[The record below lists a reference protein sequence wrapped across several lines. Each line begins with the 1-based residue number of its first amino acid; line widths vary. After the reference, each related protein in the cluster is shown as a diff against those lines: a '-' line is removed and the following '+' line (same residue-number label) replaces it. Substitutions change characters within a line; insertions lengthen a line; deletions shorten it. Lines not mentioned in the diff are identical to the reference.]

1 MSVSDNGGAIAI
13 KGFNFQ
19 KAAAILVILYNFND
33 ENFVLVPEAG
43 EDFEVRNDT
52 LVYYVQVKSLK
63 SLSLNK
69 MITQDKDTQ
78 KNTILGTSI
87 IEKNLLPG
95 NTSDRRKIIV
105 SDLIEKTHSAL
116 MQTNSG
122 LSISPSYIWSSQQK
136 DLISSKLSL
145 NNEQILRLGN
155 QEVFKTP
162 FRDDMSSAIIYLT
175 GVMAHVGLEVTEDS
189 AIAAL
194 GTLGLMIDEKSEIIG
209 DIQSKEITG
218 EFLRKIFDKAKKS
231 KMFNDILDDLNLSS
245 IQKIKIKKEKVK
257 IKQMYISLSSDLEN
271 KFNNPQFLNNNNTQ
285 KMIDSI
291 NKQVL
296 LLSASLNQNL
306 ALALSVDCL
315 CNLME

>member
-19 KAAAILVILYNFND
+19 KAAAILVILKNLND
-33 ENFVLVPEAG
+33 ENFVLVPEEG
-43 EDFEVRNDT
+43 EDFEVRNEN

-69 MITQDKDTQ
+69 MITQDKDKK
-78 KNTILGTSI
+78 KNVICGTSI

-95 NTSDRRKIIV
+95 DSFDRRKIIV
-105 SDLIEKTHSAL
+105 SDLIEKTRSEL
-116 MQTNSG
+116 IQTKSG
-122 LSISPSYIWSSQQK
+122 LSISPTYNWSSQQK
-136 DLISSKLSL
+136 KLISSKLCL
-145 NNEQILRLGN
+145 DDEQILRLGN

-162 FRDDMSSAIIYLT
+162 FPDDMSAAIIYLT
-175 GVMAHVGLEVTEDS
+175 GVMAHVGLEVTKDS
-189 AIAAL
+189 ATAAL

-209 DIQSKEITG
+209 DVQNKKITG

-245 IQKIKIKKEKVK
+245 IQKIKINKEKVK
-257 IKQMYISLSSDLEN
+257 IKQMYISLSSELEN
-271 KFNNPQFLNNNNTQ
+271 IFNNSQFLNNNNTQ
-285 KMIDSI
+285 KMVESI
-291 NKQVL
+291 KKQVL
-296 LLSASLNQNL
+296 LKDASLNQNL